1 MKTLISEVCK
11 SVLRPLASVFL
22 RCGLTWREFS
32 DISKATF
39 VEVASGEFGK
49 RKRATSISRVCIL
62 TGIHRKEVKRLR
74 DLLAEPSPDFSN
86 RASDATRMLNGWHQD
101 KEFTDEDGHPA
112 PLTIEGPEPSF
123 AQLFA
128 KYGGDT
134 PPQTMLRE
142 LKESKSIEV
151 AEDNRVRALARY
163 FMPYALSPQNIQI
176 FGSHLSSHAETLR
189 NNVVDYDNKAPLFDR
204 AAMERNVDAAY
215 QKAFHEF
222 IGVRCQSLLEDVDDW
237 LLAHHID
244 ENDTQSV
251 PVKLGLGIYAIESTE
266 Q

>member
-1 MKTLISEVCK
+1 MKNLISEVCQT
-11 SVLRPLASVFL
+11 VLRPLASVFL

-49 RKRATSISRVCIL
+49 RKRATSVSRVCIL

-74 DLLAEPSPDFSN
+74 DLIAQPATDYSN
-86 RASDATRMLNGWHQD
+86 RTSDATRMLNGWHQD
-101 KEFTDEDGHPA
+101 KEFTDQNGHPA
-112 PLTIEGPEPSF
+112 VLTLDGPGPSF
-123 AQLFA
+123 AQLFT

-134 PPQTMLRE
+134 PSQTMLRE

-151 AEDNRVRALARY
+151 VDDDRVRALARY
-163 FMPYALSPQNIQI
+163 FMPYALSAQNIQV

-189 NNVVDYDNKAPLFDR
+189 NNIVEHDNHDPLFDR
-204 AAMERNVDAAY
+204 AAIVHNVDAAY

-222 IGVRCQSLLEDVDDW
+222 IGARCQNLLEDVDDW
-237 LLAHHID
+237 LLAHQVNESD
-244 ENDTQSV
+244 ENCV

-266 Q
+266 K